1 MTLPRVLVV
10 QHEAGTGPGWWGD
23 WLAASG
29 LALEVRHPY
38 AGEALPGPDDL
49 GSYAALLVLG
59 GAMGPVEDEACPWLP
74 ATRGLLAGAVGAGLP
89 TFGICLGAELLVVA
103 CGGSVRRGTNGPEL
117 GVLTNDPTPEAADDP
132 VLASLRPGARV
143 LQWHWEELAE
153 LPDGAVLLA
162 TSPAYRHQ
170 AFRLGTAAWGVQGH
184 PEVTPGITAAW
195 AREDSPLLL
204 AAGREPAGLVA
215 EVEAA
220 TPELVATWRP
230 VAEAFAAVVHTRVS
244 SSGPLRLLD
253 GDLAG
258 RNAPVTGET
267 G

>member
-1 MTLPRVLVV
+1 MSRLLVV
-10 QHEAGTGPGWWGD
+10 QHEGSTGPGWWGE
-23 WLAASG
+23 WLAAEG
-29 LALEVRHPY
+29 VVLEVVHPY
-38 AGEALPGPDDL
+38 AAQELPTTDGLRAYD
-49 GSYAALLVLG
+49 GLLVLG
-59 GAMGPVEDEACPWLP
+59 GAMGPLDDADCPWLP
-74 ATRGLLAGAVGAGLP
+74 PTRDLLAAAVRDGLP
-89 TFGICLGAELLVVA
+89 TVGICLGAELLVVA

-132 VLASLRPGARV
+132 VLASLRPGAPV

-170 AFRLGTAAWGVQGH
+170 AFRLGSAAWGVQGH

-230 VAEAFAAVVHTRVS
+230 VAEAFAAVVHARVS
-244 SSGPLRLLD
+244 SSGALRLLD

-258 RNAPVTGET
+258 RNAPVNGET